1 LDELATDPEGTNTP
15 LDWAK
20 RDGYQAGLNGSF
32 GFGRH
37 EVVLDLDYRN
47 KQQQSNFDYGFAAD
61 YREAALDMWSFSPR
75 VRVPFETGGISHSL
89 VLGVDLQRWDYRLHT
104 SNGEVNIGTPINR
117 VTADQNSAG
126 LYTRD
131 EMQLDSATRLT
142 LGARYE
148 WFEIDAHD
156 RFDPAAPGSLFGS
169 GASPDSKDDTQY
181 AWELGLNHRLNPQH
195 ALFARA
201 ARSFRFATVDEI
213 YEGYPHEFQFLKPQT
228 SQDAQAGWEWG
239 RGAKRMRSAAYY
251 MRVKDEIHLD
261 PYTFD
266 NTNLPPLER
275 YGLELE
281 ANSRLSSVDVR
292 AAYTLAYAKFT
303 GGSLNG
309 VELDGKDVPLV
320 PRNTLSLGM
329 ARKKA
334 VVDAAIAAASD
345 ERGLLLVITGNGK
358 GKSTSAFGMVARA
371 LGHGMK
377 VGVVQ
382 FIKSRTDTGEEAFLG
397 THAEWHV
404 TGDGFTWDTQN
415 REQDIATAERGWA
428 IAARMLADPSYQL
441 VVLDELTYLLSYGY
455 LDADRVLDALAHRPA
470 MQHVVVTGRAATD
483 ALIELA
489 DTVSV
494 IADEKHAFRAGVK
507 AQPGID
513 L

>member
-1 LDELATDPEGTNTP
+1 MADSQFN
-15 LDWAK
+15 
-20 RDGYQAGLNGSF
+20 AGKAAHQSPPSHA
-32 GFGRH
+32 RH
-37 EVVLDLDYRN
+37 
-47 KQQQSNFDYGFAAD
+47 
-61 YREAALDMWSFSPR
+61 
-75 VRVPFETGGISHSL
+75 
-89 VLGVDLQRWDYRLHT
+89 
-104 SNGEVNIGTPINR
+104 
-117 VTADQNSAG
+117 
-126 LYTRD
+126 
-131 EMQLDSATRLT
+131 
-142 LGARYE
+142 
-148 WFEIDAHD
+148 
-156 RFDPAAPGSLFGS
+156 
-169 GASPDSKDDTQY
+169 
-181 AWELGLNHRLNPQH
+181 
-195 ALFARA
+195 A
-201 ARSFRFATVDEI
+201 AR
-213 YEGYPHEFQFLKPQT
+213 
-228 SQDAQAGWEWG
+228 
-239 RGAKRMRSAAYY
+239 
-251 MRVKDEIHLD
+251 
-261 PYTFD
+261 
-266 NTNLPPLER
+266 
-275 YGLELE
+275 
-281 ANSRLSSVDVR
+281 
-292 AAYTLAYAKFT
+292 
-303 GGSLNG
+303 
-309 VELDGKDVPLV
+309 
-320 PRNTLSLGM
+320 M

-397 THAEWHV
+397 KQPGVEWHV

-428 IAARMLADPSYQL
+428 IAARMLADPSFNL

-470 MQHVVVTGRAATD
+470 MQHVAVTGRAATD

>member
-1 LDELATDPEGTNTP
+1 MNEAERNT
-15 LDWAK
+15 
-20 RDGYQAGLNGSF
+20 QA
-32 GFGRH
+32 
-37 EVVLDLDYRN
+37 
-47 KQQQSNFDYGFAAD
+47 
-61 YREAALDMWSFSPR
+61 
-75 VRVPFETGGISHSL
+75 
-89 VLGVDLQRWDYRLHT
+89 
-104 SNGEVNIGTPINR
+104 
-117 VTADQNSAG
+117 
-126 LYTRD
+126 
-131 EMQLDSATRLT
+131 
-142 LGARYE
+142 
-148 WFEIDAHD
+148 
-156 RFDPAAPGSLFGS
+156 DPA
-169 GASPDSKDDTQY
+169 K
-181 AWELGLNHRLNPQH
+181 
-195 ALFARA
+195 A
-201 ARSFRFATVDEI
+201 AR
-213 YEGYPHEFQFLKPQT
+213 H
-228 SQDAQAGWEWG
+228 
-239 RGAKRMRSAAYY
+239 AA
-251 MRVKDEIHLD
+251 R
-261 PYTFD
+261 
-266 NTNLPPLER
+266 
-275 YGLELE
+275 
-281 ANSRLSSVDVR
+281 
-292 AAYTLAYAKFT
+292 
-303 GGSLNG
+303 
-309 VELDGKDVPLV
+309 
-320 PRNTLSLGM
+320 M

-397 THAEWHV
+397 KQPGVEWHV

-415 REQDIATAERGWA
+415 REQDIATAERGWV
-428 IAARMLADPSYQL
+428 IAARMLADPSFNL